1 MNEVVKRDYVAEFK
15 EAYVSALD
23 RVQKMAEIYV
33 AALDEDLKNK
43 DRFVAECSS
52 FVPANL
58 WIELEAVGRKWKH
71 PKMLLGNTSNS
82 SLIKVLPYSDQER
95 LISGERVEMLTPS
108 GVLMV
113 NIADATPTQ
122 ASQIIDKANR
132 KIRDVAAQ
140 RLYIEA
146 NNKRPVVDVESVE
159 MPYTISGGKV
169 HFKKGVTLTR
179 KEIAAILREISQ

>member
-1 MNEVVKRDYVAEFK
+1 MKEMVKRDYVAEFK
-15 EAYVSALD
+15 AAYGSALD
-23 RVQKMAEIYV
+23 SVKKMAEIYV
-33 AALDEDLKNK
+33 EALDEDLKNK
-43 DRFVAECSS
+43 DRFIKECS
-52 FVPANL
+52 FAPANL

-71 PKMLLGNTSNS
+71 PKMVLGNINNS

-113 NIADATPTQ
+113 NIADATPAQ

-146 NNKRPVVDVESVE
+146 NSKPLVVDVESVE

-169 HFKKGVTLTR
+169 HFRKGVTLTR
-179 KEIAAILREISQ
+179 KEIAVIFREIS